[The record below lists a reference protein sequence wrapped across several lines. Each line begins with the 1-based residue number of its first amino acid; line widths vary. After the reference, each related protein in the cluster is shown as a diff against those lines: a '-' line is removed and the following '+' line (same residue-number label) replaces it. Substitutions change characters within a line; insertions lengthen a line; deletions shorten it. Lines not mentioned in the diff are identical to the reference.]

1 MPAALPPRRLA
12 PRPAR
17 FLLIGH
23 RDLDFLSAT
32 IVRQTSK
39 ESGMTLLGNII
50 WFFLGGWTLF
60 LCYALGA
67 VIFFP
72 MFIPLFR
79 LAVFALWPFGRDVVT
94 RAQLDRY
101 RQVKGIAAD
110 PSALDTTLKHA
121 SAVLN
126 LLWMLTFGWLL
137 ALVHLVASLANLC
150 LFFLIV
156 TIPNIGGHWKL
167 IRVAF
172 LPFNKVIVPSALAQ
186 DIRNELARARLG
198 L

>member
-1 MPAALPPRRLA
+1 MA
-12 PRPAR
+12 
-17 FLLIGH
+17 
-23 RDLDFLSAT
+23 
-32 IVRQTSK
+32 
-39 ESGMTLLGNII
+39 LLGNII
-50 WFFLGGWTLF
+50 WFFLGGWALF
-60 LCYALGA
+60 LGYALGA
-67 VIFFP
+67 ILFFP

-79 LAVFALWPFGRDVVT
+79 LALYALWPFGRDVVT

-101 RQVKGIAAD
+101 RQIKGGGGD
-110 PSALDTTLKHA
+110 GSAVDTTLKNV

-126 LLWMLTFGWLL
+126 VLWMLTFGWFL
-137 ALVHLVASLANLC
+137 ALVHLAASFANLC

-172 LPFNKVIVPSALAQ
+172 LPFNKVIVPASLAQ
-186 DIRNELARARLG
+186 EIRDGLAKARLG

>member
-1 MPAALPPRRLA
+1 MA
-12 PRPAR
+12 
-17 FLLIGH
+17 
-23 RDLDFLSAT
+23 
-32 IVRQTSK
+32 
-39 ESGMTLLGNII
+39 LLGNII
-50 WFFLGGWTLF
+50 WFFLGGWALF
-60 LCYALGA
+60 LGYALGA

-79 LAVFALWPFGRDVVT
+79 LALFALWPFGRDVVT

-101 RQVKGIAAD
+101 RQIRGLAED
-110 PSALDTTLKHA
+110 GSSFDFALKNV

-126 LLWMLTFGWLL
+126 VLWMLTFGWAL
-137 ALVHLVASLANLC
+137 ALVHLLASFANLC

-172 LPFNKVIVPSALAQ
+172 LPFNKVIVPSQVAK
-186 DIRNELARARLG
+186 DIKDEIARSRLG
-198 L
+198 I

>member
-1 MPAALPPRRLA
+1 
-12 PRPAR
+12 
-17 FLLIGH
+17 
-23 RDLDFLSAT
+23 
-32 IVRQTSK
+32 
-39 ESGMTLLGNII
+39 MTLLGNII
-50 WFFLGGWTLF
+50 WFFLGGWALF
-60 LCYALGA
+60 LTYALGA

-79 LAVFALWPFGRDVVT
+79 LALFALWPFGREVVT

-101 RQVKGIAAD
+101 RQIKGIDAD
-110 PSALDTTLKHA
+110 FSAIDTTLKHA

-126 LLWMLTFGWLL
+126 LLWMLTFGWFL
-137 ALVHLVASLANLC
+137 ALLHLLASLANLC
-150 LFFLIV
+150 VFFLIV

-172 LPFNKVIVPSALAQ
+172 LPFNKVIVPSDLAR
-186 DIRNELARARLG
+186 DIGNELARARLR

>member
-1 MPAALPPRRLA
+1 MA
-12 PRPAR
+12 
-17 FLLIGH
+17 
-23 RDLDFLSAT
+23 
-32 IVRQTSK
+32 
-39 ESGMTLLGNII
+39 LLGNII
-50 WFFLGGWTLF
+50 WFFLGGWALF
-60 LCYALGA
+60 LTYALGA

-110 PSALDTTLKHA
+110 ASALDTTLKHA

-137 ALVHLVASLANLC
+137 ALVHLLASLANLC

>member
-1 MPAALPPRRLA
+1 MA
-12 PRPAR
+12 
-17 FLLIGH
+17 
-23 RDLDFLSAT
+23 
-32 IVRQTSK
+32 
-39 ESGMTLLGNII
+39 LLGNII
-50 WFFLGGWTLF
+50 WFFLGGWALF
-60 LCYALGA
+60 LGYALGA
-67 VIFFP
+67 IVFFP

-79 LAVFALWPFGRDVVT
+79 LALFALWPFGRDVVT

-101 RQVKGIAAD
+101 RQIRGL
-110 PSALDTTLKHA
+110 SAETSLVDGTLTNV

-126 LLWMLTFGWLL
+126 VLWMLTFGWLL
-137 ALVHLVASLANLC
+137 ALAHLSASFVNLC

-172 LPFNKVIVPSALAQ
+172 LPFNKVIVPSKLAQ
-186 DIRNELARARLG
+186 EIKDEIARDQLG

>member
-1 MPAALPPRRLA
+1 MA
-12 PRPAR
+12 
-17 FLLIGH
+17 
-23 RDLDFLSAT
+23 
-32 IVRQTSK
+32 
-39 ESGMTLLGNII
+39 LLGNIV
-50 WFFLGGWTLF
+50 WFFLGGWALF
-60 LCYALGA
+60 LGYALGA
-67 VIFFP
+67 ILFFP

-79 LAVFALWPFGRDVVT
+79 LALYALWPFGRDVVT

-101 RQVKGIAAD
+101 RQIKG
-110 PSALDTTLKHA
+110 SAVDGSAVDSTLKNV

-126 LLWMLTFGWLL
+126 VLWMLTFGWFL
-137 ALVHLVASLANLC
+137 ALVHLAASFANLC

-172 LPFNKVIVPSALAQ
+172 LPFNKVIVPASLAQ
-186 DIRNELARARLG
+186 EIRDGLAKARLG